1 MDPPDVVFER
11 FPLDFHRFHAR
22 PAQERGDRDAL
33 PPQTP
38 GVGREAAEQGRR
50 RSYGLAVSI
59 LGRLSPLSPCF
70 CSLSCRSCSCCSCR
84 SLCSR
89 LTCIACTLSG
99 LSRFPFHDSQVSV
112 LGGFFDFFRTSRLSE
127 KMQPFYTKTQ
137 ILASNINLAI
147 MEREARETRERA
159 SNASKARAE
168 RAARTARAGA
178 RRQRTAAWR
187 EWREPPEDR
196 DSNPVRSLMP
206 LRGRCAAC
214 AGRFELGASRSP
226 LS

>member
-1 MDPPDVVFER
+1 MEPKWLPKCFENRAFVREASGRASGSDFGGPKGLPRGSRERPVSARRAPGAPQEAQSEPQEAKNELQEGQNEPQEGSGGPKRLRVAILVPPDVVFGR

-50 RSYGLAVSI
+50 RSYGLAVAI

-99 LSRFPFHDSQVSV
+99 LSRFPFHDSQVY
-112 LGGFFDFFRTSRLSE
+112 FRS
-127 KMQPFYTKTQ
+127 
-137 ILASNINLAI
+137 
-147 MEREARETRERA
+147 
-159 SNASKARAE
+159 
-168 RAARTARAGA
+168 
-178 RRQRTAAWR
+178 
-187 EWREPPEDR
+187 
-196 DSNPVRSLMP
+196 
-206 LRGRCAAC
+206 
-214 AGRFELGASRSP
+214 
-226 LS
+226 

>member
-1 MDPPDVVFER
+1 MDPKMTSKSSSCAGGLREGLRERFWRPQGAPQRLPGAPRERQESPRRAPGAPQEAQSEPQEAKNELQEGQNEPQEGSGGPKRLRVTILVPPDVVFGR

-99 LSRFPFHDSQVSV
+99 LSRFPFHDSQVSFW
-112 LGGFFDFFRTSRLSE
+112 GCFRCFFS
-127 KMQPFYTKTQ
+127 
-137 ILASNINLAI
+137 NLAI
-147 MEREARETRERA
+147 
-159 SNASKARAE
+159 
-168 RAARTARAGA
+168 
-178 RRQRTAAWR
+178 
-187 EWREPPEDR
+187 
-196 DSNPVRSLMP
+196 
-206 LRGRCAAC
+206 
-214 AGRFELGASRSP
+214 F
-226 LS
+226 

>member
-1 MDPPDVVFER
+1 MAPKMLRKSSFCEGGLREGLRERFWRPQEGPQRLPRAPGEPQERPRTPKVSPRRPKMSPRRPQTSPRRPKRGPKRVRGPILDPPDVVFGR

-89 LTCIACTLSG
+89 LACIACTLSG
-99 LSRFPFHDSQVSV
+99 LSRFPFHDSQVY
-112 LGGFFDFFRTSRLSE
+112 FRS
-127 KMQPFYTKTQ
+127 
-137 ILASNINLAI
+137 
-147 MEREARETRERA
+147 
-159 SNASKARAE
+159 
-168 RAARTARAGA
+168 
-178 RRQRTAAWR
+178 
-187 EWREPPEDR
+187 
-196 DSNPVRSLMP
+196 
-206 LRGRCAAC
+206 
-214 AGRFELGASRSP
+214 
-226 LS
+226 

>member
-1 MDPPDVVFER
+1 MEAPRGAPDAPGSAGRAPGAPQEAQSEPQEAKNELQEGQNEPQEGSGGPKRLRVAILDPPDVVFGR

-99 LSRFPFHDSQVSV
+99 LSRFPFHDSQVEIPLNGLAPYDRNCVTGSADLLREALDEARVARSV
-112 LGGFFDFFRTSRLSE
+112 WCVEGSARLST
-127 KMQPFYTKTQ
+127 P
-137 ILASNINLAI
+137 
-147 MEREARETRERA
+147 
-159 SNASKARAE
+159 
-168 RAARTARAGA
+168 
-178 RRQRTAAWR
+178 
-187 EWREPPEDR
+187 DR
-196 DSNPVRSLMP
+196 SDL
-206 LRGRCAAC
+206 
-214 AGRFELGASRSP
+214 
-226 LS
+226 

>member
-1 MDPPDVVFER
+1 MQPFHTKTLFFEVRGIKKRSPNGIQNASKIELLRGKPPGGALGPLLEAPRRSPEAPGSAGRAPGAPQEAQSEPQEAKNELQESQNEPQEGSGGPKRLRVAILDPPDVVFGR

-70 CSLSCRSCSCCSCR
+70 CSLSCRSCSCCSCL

-89 LTCIACTLSG
+89 LPCIASTLSG
-99 LSRFPFHDSQVSV
+99 LSRFPFHDSQVF
-112 LGGFFDFFRTSRLSE
+112 LIF
-127 KMQPFYTKTQ
+127 
-137 ILASNINLAI
+137 
-147 MEREARETRERA
+147 
-159 SNASKARAE
+159 
-168 RAARTARAGA
+168 
-178 RRQRTAAWR
+178 
-187 EWREPPEDR
+187 
-196 DSNPVRSLMP
+196 
-206 LRGRCAAC
+206 
-214 AGRFELGASRSP
+214 
-226 LS
+226 